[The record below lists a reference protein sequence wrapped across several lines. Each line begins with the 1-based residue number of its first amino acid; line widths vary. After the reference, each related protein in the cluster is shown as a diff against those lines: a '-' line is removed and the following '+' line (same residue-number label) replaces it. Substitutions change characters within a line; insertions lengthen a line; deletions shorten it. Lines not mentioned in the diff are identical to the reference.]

1 MFQEQQSCRIISANP
16 NQSGPNLSDVLRSR
30 VDNMQEILATN
41 GPLPMGGGGIGA
53 RTSPA
58 QPGFLSATYYFSN
71 FLRDDFHQI
80 WLRHMNPCSLE
91 TYRKGFSKIFRFAP
105 KKN

>member
-41 GPLPMGGGGIGA
+41 GPLPMGGGELVLG
-53 RTSPA
+53 RVLRSR
-58 QPGFLSATYYFSN
+58 GFCPQHIISATF
-71 FLRDDFHQI
+71 
-80 WLRHMNPCSLE
+80 
-91 TYRKGFSKIFRFAP
+91 
-105 KKN
+105 